1 MKIRITFIAEIDTQ
15 ELLEAGVSLTDK
27 EEIQNFYY
35 SMGGDDAYHSY
46 GESFEIIG

>member
-1 MKIRITFIAEIDTQ
+1 MKIKITFIAEIDND

-27 EEIQNFYY
+27 AAIEEFYY
-35 SMGGDDAYHSY
+35 NTGGDDAYYDH